1 LALIL
6 ASQGKSDE
14 AILLYKKAVKI
25 NPDLWGTQINL
36 GNTLWR
42 QGQLDEAIYH
52 YREAIRSN
60 PDYVRAY
67 YGLSYVL
74 SQKGQQEEANALQQ
88 KARDLEKQSQNVPN
102 NPPY

>member
-1 LALIL
+1 MRSFFSLNSSNYTPPYNTLALIL

-42 QGQLDEAIYH
+42 QGQLDEAIDR

-60 PDYVRAY
+60 PDYVIPI
-67 YGLSYVL
+67 S
-74 SQKGQQEEANALQQ
+74 
-88 KARDLEKQSQNVPN
+88 
-102 NPPY
+102 